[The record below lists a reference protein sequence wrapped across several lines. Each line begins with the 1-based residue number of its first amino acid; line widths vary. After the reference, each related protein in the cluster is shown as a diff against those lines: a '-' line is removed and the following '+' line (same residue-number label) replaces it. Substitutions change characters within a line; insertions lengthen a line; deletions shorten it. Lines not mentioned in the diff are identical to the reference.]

1 MIPISIITVTLYH
14 VIRSIPIRVNAYPRR
29 LTGGRILDTN
39 KPKLGSDEDELL
51 SVADVG
57 TILGVS
63 KPTVYD
69 LLHHGVLNS
78 LYIGRL
84 RKVPRSS
91 LKNYIK
97 EQLSNPALPSV
108 RA

>member
-1 MIPISIITVTLYH
+1 MLWQGEEVM
-14 VIRSIPIRVNAYPRR
+14 
-29 LTGGRILDTN
+29 DTN
-39 KPKLGSDEDELL
+39 NRKLGSVDEDELL
-51 SVADVG
+51 SVNEVG

-69 LLHHGVLNS
+69 LLRHGVLNS

-91 LKNYIK
+91 LKQYIK
-97 EQLSNPALPSV
+97 EQLSNPSKDT
-108 RA
+108 RGSKG

>member
-1 MIPISIITVTLYH
+1 M
-14 VIRSIPIRVNAYPRR
+14 
-29 LTGGRILDTN
+29 DTN
-39 KPKLGSDEDELL
+39 NRKLGSVDEDELL
-51 SVADVG
+51 SVNEVG

-69 LLHHGVLNS
+69 LLRHGVLNS

-91 LKNYIK
+91 LKQYIK

-108 RA
+108 QTKRLQAQTVK